1 MRMRGQ
7 KIVAITASREK
18 MADAVDYLNDIS
30 RLLMEYSRRKQAVD
44 KAQKQ
49 YLFDNDMYTR
59 KQDMYEHMS
68 TLYRKCPRPGI
79 LAKDLKEG
87 QACPVCGAT
96 EHKLLASLPKGGS
109 DRCTVR

>member
-1 MRMRGQ
+1 
-7 KIVAITASREK
+7 

-68 TLYRKCPRPGI
+68 TLYRNAQAGI

-87 QACPVCGAT
+87 QACPVCVCITA
-96 EHKLLASLPKGGS
+96 
-109 DRCTVR
+109 RR

>member
-1 MRMRGQ
+1 M
-7 KIVAITASREK
+7 AFTASREK
-18 MADAVDYLNDIS
+18 MADAIDYLNGIN

-49 YLFDNDMYTR
+49 YLLDNEMYTR

-68 TLYRKCPRPGI
+68 TLYRNAQAGI

-87 QACPVCGAT
+87 QACPVCGA
-96 EHKLLASLPKGGS
+96 LLSRLEGNLTP
-109 DRCTVR
+109 RRI